1 MVKVGNTLHFEL
13 KFYHAEQK
21 VKKSSDF
28 PWIPERFFNIFM
40 ESAVSPHSMFHTFRQ
55 PFLHSLAL

>member
-1 MVKVGNTLHFEL
+1 MVKVGNTLHFEF

-28 PWIPERFFNIFM
+28 PWLPERFFNIFM
-40 ESAVSPHSMFHTFRQ
+40 ESAVSPHSTFHTFRQ
-55 PFLHSLAL
+55 PF